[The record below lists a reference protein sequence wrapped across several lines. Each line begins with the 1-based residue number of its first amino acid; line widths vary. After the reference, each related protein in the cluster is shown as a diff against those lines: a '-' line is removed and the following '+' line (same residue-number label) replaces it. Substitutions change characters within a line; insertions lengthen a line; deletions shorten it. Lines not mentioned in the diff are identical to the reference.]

1 MKLNRKEIERQISIL
16 ASQINRERDENKLQK
31 LETKH
36 RKLINKLLRQ
46 K

>member
-1 MKLNRKEIERQISIL
+1 MKRKELEKQIDVL
-16 ASQINRERDENKLQK
+16 ASQINRERDENKLAA
-31 LETKH
+31 LEDQH